1 MVSAITTS
9 AIITELVPNPE
20 EKEIIIETPDLVR
33 GGTDEIQITLS
44 DYDIAPEGVISVKG
58 FAMSSTY
65 GIVTQN
71 EPTTSIHSGI
81 LTISSVTT
89 ATTSSK
95 KIYRVVGTSL

>member
-9 AIITELVPNPE
+9 ATITELVPNPG
-20 EKEIIIETPDLVR
+20 EKEIIIETPTLTR

-71 EPTTSIHSGI
+71 EPITSIHSGI
-81 LTISSVTT
+81 LTISSAAAITQP
-89 ATTSSK
+89 SK